1 MKPIYRQLGLPVLQN
16 VSYASRSEA
25 FAAPLGDVELR
36 QDSISGL
43 VHNARFDP
51 AKLLYDENYQNEQAA
66 SARFRAHLAD
76 VLGIVQRQ
84 HAAGSAL
91 VEIGCGKGYFLE
103 MMQAAGIAATG
114 YDTAYEG
121 SNPAIEKAYLEST
134 AGAEFFVLRHV
145 LEHIPGPFEFLASLA
160 RTARPGTKLY
170 IEVPCFDWIVDQ
182 QAFYD
187 VFYEH
192 CNYFTLPVL
201 RSAFGHV
208 VESGHLFDG
217 QYLYLIVDLSTFRQP
232 AGAVGRSFE
241 PLEFDALIDRLGSMV
256 ADHPPAFIWG
266 AGAKGMTFAN
276 IMHRKGLPLTGLIDL
291 NPAKQGRFIGLSG
304 LPILSP
310 QVAMSQL
317 RGHDVFA
324 MNPAYLD
331 EIRSALRGLDARLI
345 SVAPSANARSSQH
358 EVKQ

>member
-1 MKPIYRQLGLPVLQN
+1 MKLIYRQLGLPVLQN
-16 VSYASRSEA
+16 VSYASRNDA

-36 QDSISGL
+36 QDAVSGL

-51 AKLLYDENYQNEQAA
+51 AKLVYDANYQNEQAA
-66 SARFRAHLAD
+66 SDRFRAHLAE
-76 VLGIVQRQ
+76 VLGIVKRQ
-84 HAAGSAL
+84 HSAGSTL

-103 MMQAAGIAATG
+103 LMLAAGIAATG

-121 SNPAIEKAYLEST
+121 SNPAIKKAYLEST
-134 AGAEFFVLRHV
+134 AGADFFVLRHV

-201 RSAFGHV
+201 QGAFGHV
-208 VESGHLFDG
+208 IESGHLFDG
-217 QYLYLIVDLSTFRQP
+217 QYLYLIVDLSTFRKP
-232 AGAVGRSFE
+232 ASPVGRSLGA
-241 PLEFDALIDRLGSMV
+241 LEFDTLIEHLASMV
-256 ADHPPAFIWG
+256 TDRPSAFIWG

-276 IMHRKGLPLTGLIDL
+276 IMHRKGIPVAALIDL

-310 QVAMSQL
+310 EVAMPQL
-317 RGHDVFA
+317 RGRDVFA
-324 MNPAYLD
+324 MNPAYLA
-331 EIRSALRGLDARLI
+331 EIRGALVGLDARLI
-345 SVAPSANARSSQH
+345 SVAPASNATQSQP
-358 EVKQ
+358 EVKP